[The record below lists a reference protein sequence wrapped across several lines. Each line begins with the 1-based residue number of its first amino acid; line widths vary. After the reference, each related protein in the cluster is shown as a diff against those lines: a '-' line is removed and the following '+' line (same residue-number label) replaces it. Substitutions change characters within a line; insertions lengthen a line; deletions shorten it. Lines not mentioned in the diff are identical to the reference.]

1 MSQNEAF
8 HAICPSLSVK
18 MALGIGLF
26 CNALLAMGSER
37 HRHIYEAAI
46 NGEASCEKIRTVIE
60 YISFYNENVPYLFV
74 VDNVPCYYGSVSR

>member
-26 CNALLAMGSER
+26 CNALLALGSER
-37 HRHIYEAAI
+37 HRKIYDAAM
-46 NGEASCEKIRTVIE
+46 NG
-60 YISFYNENVPYLFV
+60 
-74 VDNVPCYYGSVSR
+74 DVSDRLKELQSSG